1 MSLER
6 LGRLREGV
14 YRLTGAGFS
23 YPTADLLDAAAAT
36 VPALTDLGLYDYAF
50 ALPVADAAAALAD
63 SELRDLETA
72 HAALFEAGVGG
83 AACSPHFTAYVA
95 DPGSG
100 DVARVQAELRAA
112 YRRFGIGDAIADG
125 DMVDHVAIEME
136 VMARLCADEV
146 RRRVDD
152 DQPSIALSRQAE
164 FISQYLAP
172 WVPTFARRVTEV
184 DGHRAYT
191 SLAMAA
197 HAIVEHERELIPL
210 LLSTVGS
217 ES

>member
-1 MSLER
+1 VSLER

-14 YRLTGAGFS
+14 YRFTGAGLS
-23 YPTADLLDAAAAT
+23 YPTAELLDAAATT
-36 VPALTDLGLYDYAF
+36 VPVLAELGLFDYAF
-50 ALPVADAAAALAD
+50 ALPVVDAAEELAD
-63 SELRDLETA
+63 SELRDLEIA

-83 AACSPHFTAYVA
+83 AACSPHLTTYVV

-100 DVARVQAELRAA
+100 DVARVQVELRAT

-125 DMVDHVAIEME
+125 DMVDHVATEME

-152 DQPSIALSRQAE
+152 DEPAIAVRRQAE
-164 FISQYLAP
+164 LITRYVAP
-172 WVPTFARRVTEV
+172 WIPTFANRMTEV

-191 SLAMAA
+191 SLAIAA
-197 HAIVEHERELIPL
+197 HAIVEHERELVPL
-210 LLSTVGS
+210 LLSTTAS
-217 ES
+217 EQ